1 MTEVNN
7 EKLHIRLH
15 VYDEEIE
22 VTIKRSDEE
31 FYRKAAKLI
40 TDRYNAYSQAY
51 KGNSAENAAV
61 FLGQQRYHRAF
72 PGIGRPGDK
81 IGIVKSHMI
90 LPGAWIDDVIL
101 PCCIIEHNK
110 KTSLV
115 PVDKRGFLDGGEW
128 RTRTVDLPRVR
139 RTL

>member
-22 VTIKRSDEE
+22 LTIKRSDEE

-51 KGNSAENAAV
+51 KGKKGEHTIALMTLIDIALMYERERGKNDTDPYNS
-61 FLGQQRYHRAF
+61 
-72 PGIGRPGDK
+72 
-81 IGIVKSHMI
+81 I
-90 LPGAWIDDVIL
+90 LTKL
-101 PCCIIEHNK
+101 TSEIEEALK
-110 KTSLV
+110 
-115 PVDKRGFLDGGEW
+115 
-128 RTRTVDLPRVR
+128 
-139 RTL
+139 

>member
-1 MTEVNN
+1 MSEVNN

-51 KGNSAENAAV
+51 KGKKNDTDPYNS
-61 FLGQQRYHRAF
+61 
-72 PGIGRPGDK
+72 
-81 IGIVKSHMI
+81 I
-90 LPGAWIDDVIL
+90 LTKL
-101 PCCIIEHNK
+101 TSEIEEALK
-110 KTSLV
+110 
-115 PVDKRGFLDGGEW
+115 
-128 RTRTVDLPRVR
+128 
-139 RTL
+139 